1 MGVWTCSRR
10 LYDHRPG
17 QSVLPGSRAAARA
30 RAFRTAHHR
39 PTRRYRPANPA
50 HLRSLITSLHASGR
64 MGATSGTAI
73 AQAGRVRMPQACQQ
87 FMMERDGAAGSP
99 PTRPEPIPWKAW
111 QESLRRFGMLLG
123 LEDIER
129 ARARIDGRVHVTPMM
144 SSMTIGDELGV
155 RLHLKAE
162 LFQKT
167 GSFKPRGVLSKLLS
181 MDPAVRSRG
190 LVSLSAGNHAAAL
203 AYGATAVGARAT
215 IVMPAAAMRSKVE
228 ATRRYGGEVVQTEGS
243 LLEACLA
250 LQQERDLT
258 LVHPFDD
265 LAVMAGQGTV
275 GLEIL
280 EQVPAVGIVVVP
292 VGGGGLI
299 SGIAAAVKLQHPSV
313 RVVGVEPEGADA
325 MSRSLEQGAPAH
337 LDKVD
342 TIADGLA
349 PPFAGEHTFRHVQ
362 S

>member
-1 MGVWTCSRR
+1 
-10 LYDHRPG
+10 
-17 QSVLPGSRAAARA
+17 
-30 RAFRTAHHR
+30 
-39 PTRRYRPANPA
+39 
-50 HLRSLITSLHASGR
+50 
-64 MGATSGTAI
+64 
-73 AQAGRVRMPQACQQ
+73 
-87 FMMERDGAAGSP
+87 
-99 PTRPEPIPWKAW
+99 
-111 QESLRRFGMLLG
+111 MLLG
-123 LEDIER
+123 LEDIQR
-129 ARARIDGRVHVTPMM
+129 AQAQIAGLVRVTPVM
-144 SSMTIGDELGV
+144 SSTTVGDELGV

-167 GSFKPRGVLSKLLS
+167 GSFKPRGVFNKLLS
-181 MDPAVRSRG
+181 MEPADRARG

-203 AYGATAVGARAT
+203 AYGATAVGAKAT
-215 IVMPAAAMRSKVE
+215 IVMPANAMLSKVE
-228 ATRRYGGEVVQTEGS
+228 ATRRYGGEVVQTDGS
-243 LLEACLA
+243 LLAACLE

-275 GLEIL
+275 GLEL
-280 EQVPAVGIVVVP
+280 VGQVPDAGMVVVP

-299 SGIAAAVKLQHPSV
+299 SGIAAAVKLQRPSV

-349 PPFAGEHTFRHVQ
+349 PPFAGDHTFRHVQ
-362 S
+362 SFVDAIVRVTDSEIIDAIRVLVQQCKLAVEPAGAAGLAALLAGKVSPPAGCAVVCVISGGNVGLDVLKQLL

>member
-1 MGVWTCSRR
+1 MLLADEG
-10 LYDHRPG
+10 
-17 QSVLPGSRAAARA
+17 
-30 RAFRTAHHR
+30 
-39 PTRRYRPANPA
+39 
-50 HLRSLITSLHASGR
+50 
-64 MGATSGTAI
+64 SGTL
-73 AQAGRVRMPQACQQ
+73 P
-87 FMMERDGAAGSP
+87 
-99 PTRPEPIPWKAW
+99 
-111 QESLRRFGMLLG
+111 GMLLE
-123 LEDIER
+123 LEDLQR
-129 ARARIDGRVHVTPMM
+129 AQARIDGRVHLTPVM
-144 SSMTIGDELGV
+144 SSTTVGDELGV

-167 GSFKPRGVLSKLLS
+167 GSFKPRGVFNKLLS
-181 MDPAVRSRG
+181 MDPGDRSRG

-203 AYGATAVGARAT
+203 AYGASSVGAKAT
-215 IVMPAAAMRSKVE
+215 IVMPANAMPSKVE
-228 ATRRYGGEVVQTEGS
+228 ATRRYGGEVVQTDGS
-243 LLEACLA
+243 LLATCLA

-258 LVHPFDD
+258 LLHPFDD

-275 GLEIL
+275 GLEL
-280 EQVPAVGIVVVP
+280 VEQVPDADMVVVP

-362 S
+362 SFVDEMVRVADSEIIDAVRVLIKHCKLTAEPAGAAGLAALLAGKVSPPAGRTVVCVISGGNVGLDVLKHLL

>member
-1 MGVWTCSRR
+1 
-10 LYDHRPG
+10 
-17 QSVLPGSRAAARA
+17 
-30 RAFRTAHHR
+30 
-39 PTRRYRPANPA
+39 
-50 HLRSLITSLHASGR
+50 
-64 MGATSGTAI
+64 
-73 AQAGRVRMPQACQQ
+73 
-87 FMMERDGAAGSP
+87 
-99 PTRPEPIPWKAW
+99 
-111 QESLRRFGMLLG
+111 MLLG
-123 LEDIER
+123 LEDIQR

-167 GSFKPRGVLSKLLS
+167 GSFKPRGVFSKLLS

-203 AYGATAVGARAT
+203 AYGATAVGAKAT
-215 IVMPAAAMRSKVE
+215 IVMPASAMRSKVE
-228 ATRRYGGEVVQTEGS
+228 ATSRYGGEVIQTQGS
-243 LLEACLA
+243 LLDECLA

-292 VGGGGLI
+292 VGGGGLV
-299 SGIAAAVKLQHPSV
+299 SGVAAAVKLQRPSV

-325 MSRSLEQGAPAH
+325 MSRSIEQGAPAH
-337 LDKVD
+337 LESVD

-349 PPFAGEHTFRHVQ
+349 PPFAGEYTFQHVRHFVDEIVRVTDAEIINAVRVLIQ
-362 S
+362 RCKLAAEPSGAAGLAAMLSGKVTARAGSTIVCVISGGNIGPEVLKKLL

>member
-1 MGVWTCSRR
+1 
-10 LYDHRPG
+10 
-17 QSVLPGSRAAARA
+17 
-30 RAFRTAHHR
+30 
-39 PTRRYRPANPA
+39 
-50 HLRSLITSLHASGR
+50 
-64 MGATSGTAI
+64 
-73 AQAGRVRMPQACQQ
+73 
-87 FMMERDGAAGSP
+87 
-99 PTRPEPIPWKAW
+99 
-111 QESLRRFGMLLG
+111 MLLG
-123 LEDIER
+123 LEDIQR
-129 ARARIDGRVHVTPMM
+129 AQAQIAGLVRVTPVM
-144 SSMTIGDELGV
+144 SSTTVGDGLGV

-167 GSFKPRGVLSKLLS
+167 GSFKPRGVFNKLLS
-181 MDPAVRSRG
+181 MEPADRARG

-203 AYGATAVGARAT
+203 AYGATAVGAKAT
-215 IVMPAAAMRSKVE
+215 IVMPANAMLSKVE
-228 ATRRYGGEVVQTEGS
+228 ATRRYGGEVVQTDGS
-243 LLEACLA
+243 LLAACLE

-275 GLEIL
+275 GLEL
-280 EQVPAVGIVVVP
+280 VGQVPDAEVVVVP

-325 MSRSLEQGAPAH
+325 MSRSLEQGVPAH

-349 PPFAGEHTFRHVQ
+349 PPFAGDHTFRHVQ
-362 S
+362 SFVDAIVRVTDSEIIDAIRVLVQQCKLAVEPAGAAGLAALLAGKVSPPAGCAVVCVISGGNVGLDVLKQLL

>member
-1 MGVWTCSRR
+1 
-10 LYDHRPG
+10 
-17 QSVLPGSRAAARA
+17 
-30 RAFRTAHHR
+30 
-39 PTRRYRPANPA
+39 
-50 HLRSLITSLHASGR
+50 
-64 MGATSGTAI
+64 
-73 AQAGRVRMPQACQQ
+73 
-87 FMMERDGAAGSP
+87 
-99 PTRPEPIPWKAW
+99 
-111 QESLRRFGMLLG
+111 MLLD
-123 LEDIER
+123 LEDIQR
-129 ARARIDGRVHVTPMM
+129 ARARIGGRVRVTPVM
-144 SSMTIGDELGV
+144 SSVTLGDELGV

-167 GSFKPRGVLSKLLS
+167 GSFKPRGVFSKLLS
-181 MDPAVRSRG
+181 MDPAERSRG

-203 AYGATAVGARAT
+203 AYGAAAVGATAT
-215 IVMPAAAMRSKVE
+215 IVMPDSALPSKVE
-228 ATRRYGGEVVQTEGS
+228 ATRRYGGEVVQTGGS

-250 LQQERDLT
+250 LQRERDLT

-275 GLEIL
+275 GLELL
-280 EQVPAVGIVVVP
+280 EQVPGTGTVVVP

-337 LDKVD
+337 LEKVD

-349 PPFAGEHTFRHVQ
+349 PPFAGEHTLRHVERFVDEMVRVTDEEIINAVRVLIQ
-362 S
+362 RCKLVAEPAGAASLAALLSSRVTPPAGSTVVCVISGGNIGPGILKQLL